1 MDPARIWA
9 RVPQGVG
16 TNAAVLFRAEC
27 FCEGGEDTRI
37 PLLREVFEAFP
48 YTPVNID
55 IKVNNDTLIKKVRP
69 IRPVQYVEFN
79 PKISRNIIITITLFP
94 DRFLSWLLSMTESI

>member
-79 PKISRNIIITITLFP
+79 PKISRNIIMTITLFP